1 VDRTEL
7 TMIYNMKKG
16 KIHIENCQIK
26 SIDKALIVANCLDT
40 LEKEIG
46 IKETEIS
53 FKDMFICPDIDLTIL
68 ADSSDPMEKVLGKI
82 LIKMDKI
89 KYGKR
94 SDYKKY
100 KTK

>member
-1 VDRTEL
+1 
-7 TMIYNMKKG
+7 MKRA

-26 SIDKALIVANCLDT
+26 SIEKAIIVAKCLDT

-68 ADSSDPMEKVLGKI
+68 ANSKDPMEKILGKI
-82 LIKMDKI
+82 FIKMDRI
-89 KYGKR
+89 KYGKN
-94 SDYKKY
+94 SDYKKI
-100 KTK
+100 